1 MRSKGDFDVNK
12 MARENWEGGG
22 HQNAAGGKSDLS
34 MRDTVNKLISIL
46 PTYENELHAVDI

>member
-22 HQNAAGGKSDLS
+22 HQNAAGGKSGLS
-34 MRDTVNKLISIL
+34 MEDTVNKLISIL
-46 PTYENELHAVDI
+46 PTYENELHAVVI